1 MEETVA
7 KPLARQINGYAE
19 EASVIFT
26 QEAGKPVDLNQYF
39 LSRGYAVVYAAG
51 IGTRHSDGMQDTGSP
66 EQVESM
72 KNVVEWLA
80 GNRVAFTD
88 RTSNIAI
95 VANWSNHNIAMT
107 GRSYLGTLAT
117 AVATT

>member
-26 QEAGKPVDLNQYF
+26 KEAGKPVDLNQYF

-72 KNVVEWLA
+72 KMLLN
-80 GNRVAFTD
+80 G
-88 RTSNIAI
+88 
-95 VANWSNHNIAMT
+95 
-107 GRSYLGTLAT
+107 
-117 AVATT
+117 